1 MSLKVKAFI
10 LQLISFATLFIIV
23 RFLLASYT
31 NLEGMW
37 ISITAFV
44 VGTIMASQFQAVK
57 SKDGEKLFMKWIFMK
72 DVKEI
77 K

>member
-44 VGTIMASQFQAVK
+44 VGTIMAPQFQAVK